1 MGHPWEEKV
10 KAVSQNTMEKHIQE
24 GGGQGRILPIENMGD
39 IQVSKRL
46 GGVLGE
52 DAPKGTI

>member
-1 MGHPWEEKV
+1 MGGEGQGCITKYNGEAYPR
-10 KAVSQNTMEKHIQE
+10 
-24 GGGQGRILPIENMGD
+24 GGGQGRIQPIENMGD